1 MQHPKTREDQ
11 HQPAD
16 EPAGFK
22 TGVVL
27 ALSAIH
33 FIHDVYSSF
42 LAPLLPL
49 LIEKLN
55 LTLTQAGFLNTVMQL
70 PSLLNPLFG
79 FLAERY
85 SARLLIVAAAMGTA
99 VCMSLMGSAGGYSH
113 LVILLVVAGCCVAMF
128 HVPAPVMVARASGQR
143 LGRGMSFFMTGGE
156 SARALGPLIAVGVVA
171 LFGLEH
177 TWPIMLVGL
186 AAGAWLYVQL
196 RSVEYQVRGNAPAW
210 SIAWRQMRSVL
221 GPLAA
226 ILLARSFMNAGMTTF
241 LPTFLADE
249 TGNLWLAGAGLTLF
263 ETAGVAGV
271 LLAGSLSDRFGRRRI
286 LAVAFAAA
294 PASMLLFAAFGG
306 GIRIAGLLL
315 TGFTLLASFPIM
327 LAVVQ
332 ENVHEAPAAANGLF
346 MMMSFLFRSGVSVLV
361 GWVADGVGLQTTYY
375 ISATVGMAA
384 VPFLFLLPAATK
396 RTTT

>member
-1 MQHPKTREDQ
+1 MQHPKARDQ
-11 HQPAD
+11 QH
-16 EPAGFK
+16 PAGGQPEFK
-22 TGVVL
+22 TGSVL

-49 LIEKLN
+49 LIEKLS

-79 FLAERY
+79 FLADRY

-99 VCMSLMGSAGGYSH
+99 VCMSLLGTADSYS
-113 LVILLVVAGCCVAMF
+113 LLVALLMAAGCCVAMF

-156 SARALGPLIAVGVVA
+156 AARALGPLIAVGVVA
-171 LFGLEH
+171 VFGLERS
-177 TWPIMLVGL
+177 WPIMIVGL
-186 AAGAWLYVQL
+186 AAAAWLFVQL
-196 RSVEYQVRGNAPAW
+196 RVVEYQPKGSDPPSWKTAW
-210 SIAWRQMRSVL
+210 KEMRPVL

-226 ILLARSFMNAGMTTF
+226 ILVARSFMNAGMTTF
-241 LPTFLADE
+241 LPTYLSLE

-286 LAVAFAAA
+286 LAAAFTAA
-294 PASMLLFAAFGG
+294 PASMLLFATFGG
-306 GIRIAGLLL
+306 GFRIAGLLL

-332 ENVHEAPAAANGLF
+332 ENVRQAPAAANGHF

-361 GWVADGVGLQTTYY
+361 GWVADSVGLQATYY
-375 ISATVGMAA
+375 ISAVVGIGA
-384 VPFLFLLPAATK
+384 VPFVFLLPASRK
-396 RTTT
+396 RTAS

>member
-1 MQHPKTREDQ
+1 MQPFQPKERPHPT
-11 HQPAD
+11 AD
-16 EPAGFK
+16 HDDFK
-22 TGVVL
+22 TGSVL

-42 LAPLLPL
+42 LAPLLPM
-49 LIEKLN
+49 LIEKLS
-55 LTLTQAGFLNTVMQL
+55 LTLTQAGLLNTVMQL
-70 PSLLNPLFG
+70 PSLLNPIFG
-79 FLAERY
+79 FLADRY

-99 VCMSLMGSAGGYSH
+99 ASMSLLGTAGNYWI
-113 LVILLVVAGCCVAMF
+113 LVALLMAAGCCVAMF
-128 HVPAPVMVARASGQR
+128 HVPAPVMVARASGRR

-171 LFGLEH
+171 VFGLERS
-177 TWPIMLVGL
+177 WPIMIVGL
-186 AAGAWLYVQL
+186 VAAAWLFVQL
-196 RSVEYQVRGNAPAW
+196 RAVEYQPKGSGPPSWKAAW
-210 SIAWRQMRSVL
+210 KEMRPVL

-226 ILLARSFMNAGMTTF
+226 ILVARSFMNAGMTTF
-241 LPTFLADE
+241 LPTFLSQE

-271 LLAGSLSDRFGRRRI
+271 LLAGSFSDRFGRRRI
-286 LAVAFAAA
+286 LAAAFTAA

-332 ENVHEAPAAANGLF
+332 DNVREAPAAANGLF

-361 GWVADGVGLQTTYY
+361 GWVADGVGLQSTYY
-375 ISATVGMAA
+375 ISAAVGVTA
-384 VPFLFLLPAATK
+384 VPFVFLLPASIK
-396 RTTT
+396 RPGA